1 MGWVVVGLARVI
13 FFFHADI
20 AGVRAF
26 SSLDPILM
34 EVQLLLVIIEV
45 AFGRSQVASPVKI
58 GRLTRL
64 DAVLGIEEVFICL
77 VKFALGVGKDGVE
90 ALDPLLEG

>member
-1 MGWVVVGLARVI
+1 MGGWGLARVI

-34 EVQLLLVIIEV
+34 EVQLLLVVVEIV
-45 AFGRSQVASPVKI
+45 FSRSQVSSPVKI
-58 GRLTRL
+58 GRLTGL
-64 DAVLGIEEVFICL
+64 DAVLSIEEVFICL
-77 VKFALGVGKDGVE
+77 IIFALGIGEDGVE
-90 ALDPLLEG
+90 ALNPLLEG